1 MVSYSV
7 IPDARATVCFHVS
20 HEHRRF
26 IGILEIR
33 GALFL
38 PYQPADCLDRRF
50 RAPLLRTGAFRAA
63 E

>member
-1 MVSYSV
+1 M
-7 IPDARATVCFHVS
+7 PDARATVCFHVNP
-20 HEHRRF
+20 EHRRF
-26 IGILEIR
+26 TGILEIR
-33 GALFL
+33 GGLFL